1 MTNAQS
7 DRVFAG
13 SIPQLYERYLVPLI
27 FQPYA
32 DDLLR
37 RLTGRPLTRIL
48 ELAAGTGVVTRALAA
63 GLPKTVSIVA
73 TDLQQPMLDQAART
87 GTKRP
92 VEWRQADAMALPFG
106 DGSFDAVI
114 CQFGAMFFPDKTKAF
129 AEARRVLRS
138 PGIFMFNVWDRIED
152 NEFADATT
160 EALRAMYPSDP
171 PLFLARTPHGY
182 HDPAAIRR
190 DLAGGGFRTKP
201 AIATVTKRSRAE
213 SARIAAV
220 AYCEGTPLRN
230 ELEARGAERL
240 HDATDAA
247 ARLIAQR
254 FGDGPVDGKIQAH
267 VVAVET

>member
-92 VEWRQADAMALPFG
+92 VEWRQADAMALPFD
-106 DGSFDAVI
+106 DGSFSAVI
-114 CQFGAMFFPDKTKAF
+114 CQFGAMFFPDKAKAF

-138 PGIFMFNVWDRIED
+138 PGIFMFNVWDRVED

-160 EALRAMYPSDP
+160 EALRAMYP
-171 PLFLARTPHGY
+171 
-182 HDPAAIRR
+182 
-190 DLAGGGFRTKP
+190 
-201 AIATVTKRSRAE
+201 
-213 SARIAAV
+213 
-220 AYCEGTPLRN
+220 
-230 ELEARGAERL
+230 
-240 HDATDAA
+240 
-247 ARLIAQR
+247 
-254 FGDGPVDGKIQAH
+254 
-267 VVAVET
+267 